1 MLVKR
6 TGNRTEDVGLSAA
19 CLAKKLTVIGSVKYS
34 ISGLLFK
41 VDFFLFRSIIRNGL
55 TNSEDNP
62 KMDKISRILNIS
74 LPPRR
79 SAFLWGP
86 RKTGKSTY
94 LKTNF
99 PKSLVYDF
107 LQTDLFLDLSRQPW
121 LLRERL
127 LSKNEQSLDHP
138 VILDEVQKV
147 PQVLDEVH
155 WLIENKGMRFILCGS
170 SARKLKRGKANLLGG
185 RAWRYEMFP
194 LVSAELEDLNL
205 LTILNRGM
213 IPEHYTSG
221 DYIRALKAYT
231 QDYLK
236 EEVFDEGLTRN
247 IPAFSRFFDAMG
259 YSHGELTNY
268 SNIARECGV
277 DSKTVKEYYQILVDT
292 LLGRM
297 IAPFK
302 KRPDRQ
308 VISRTSKFYLF
319 DVGVA
324 GSITKRH
331 IEEEKGELFGK
342 AFEHFILMELYAYN
356 SYNELDIEIN
366 FWRTKS
372 GLEVDFVLAGGEV
385 AIEVKGTSRVDKRG
399 LRHLNTFTEQYSPRK
414 SVVVCNEREERIHG
428 KIQIVPWRKFLHDLW
443 DGEIIR

>member
-1 MLVKR
+1 MAIIKR
-6 TGNRTEDVGLSAA
+6 V
-19 CLAKKLTVIGSVKYS
+19 
-34 ISGLLFK
+34 
-41 VDFFLFRSIIRNGL
+41 
-55 TNSEDNP
+55 
-62 KMDKISRILNIS
+62 LNVS
-74 LPPRR
+74 LPARQ

-94 LKTNF
+94 LKLNF
-99 PKSLVYDF
+99 PNSVVYDF
-107 LQTDLFLDLSRQPW
+107 LQTDLFLQFSKQPS

-127 LSKNEQSLDHP
+127 LAKNDYALAHP

-155 WLIENKGMRFILCGS
+155 WLIENKGLRFILCGS

-194 LVSAELEDLNL
+194 LVTAELGDLNL
-205 LTILNRGM
+205 LRILNSGM
-213 IPEHYTSG
+213 IPDHCMRDGYK
-221 DYIRALKAYT
+221 RALKAYT

-268 SNIARECGV
+268 SNIARDCGV
-277 DSKTVKEYYQILVDT
+277 DSKTVREYYQILVDT
-292 LLGRM
+292 LLGKM

-302 KRPDRQ
+302 RRQDRQ

-331 IEEEKGELFGK
+331 LEEEKGELFGK
-342 AFEHFILMELYAYN
+342 ALEHFIFMELSAYN
-356 SYNELDIEIN
+356 SYNELDYEIN

-372 GLEVDFVLAGGEV
+372 GLEVDFVLGGGEV
-385 AIEVKGTSRVDKRG
+385 AIEIKGTNRVDKRD
-399 LRHLNTFTEQYSPRK
+399 LRSLVTFIEEYSPRK
-414 SVVVCNEREERIHG
+414 SMVVCNEREERVY
-428 KIQIVPWRKFLHDLW
+428 KEIQIIPWRKFLYDLW
-443 DGEIIR
+443 EGKIIH